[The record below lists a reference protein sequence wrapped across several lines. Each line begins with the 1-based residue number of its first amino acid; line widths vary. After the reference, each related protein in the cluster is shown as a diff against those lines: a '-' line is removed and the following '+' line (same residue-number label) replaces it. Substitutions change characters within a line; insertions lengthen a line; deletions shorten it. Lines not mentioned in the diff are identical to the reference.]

1 MRVSLVGT
9 GCGTAATLTQQALA
23 AIEEAQLIVG
33 ASRLLRGL
41 PPHSARCEA
50 ATGPEEIC
58 RLLADS
64 GCERACVIYSGD
76 AGFYSGAKGLLP
88 LLAERGIAAEVIPG
102 VSSLQYFAARLG
114 RPWQDWRL
122 CSAHGVDCDPVAAV
136 SGGVPAFFLTG
147 GAQGPALL
155 CRRLT
160 QAGLG
165 SLPVTVGE
173 DLSYPTEQI
182 LAGTAEDFAART
194 FAPLSVLLAEPAP
207 AAVRRTPGLPDEL
220 FSRDKV
226 PMTKQEVRA
235 AVLSKLAVRPGD
247 VCWDIG
253 AGTGSVSVELALS
266 ARAVWAVERRPEAC
280 RLVLENRARF
290 SAWNLHLVEGSAPEA
305 LSGLPRPDAVFVGGS
320 GGFLREIL
328 AAVHGANPAARVC
341 VSAIA
346 LETLGAALEALTT
359 LGYRTEVVQI
369 SVSRGKTAGELHLLL
384 AQNPVFLI
392 TGEPA

>member
-1 MRVSLVGT
+1 MRVCLVGT
-9 GCGTAATLTQQALA
+9 GCGTEDTLTGQGLA
-23 AIEEAQLIVG
+23 AIGEAELIVG
-33 ASRLLRGL
+33 SFRLLQSL

-50 ATGPEEIC
+50 ATGPEEIL
-58 RLLADS
+58 RLLTGS
-64 GCERACVIYSGD
+64 GCGRACVVYSGD
-76 AGFYSGAKGLLP
+76 TGFYSGAKGLLP
-88 LLAERGIAAEVIPG
+88 LLEERGIEAEVLPG
-102 VSSLQYFAARLG
+102 VSSLQYFAAKLR

-147 GAQGPALL
+147 GARGPALL
-155 CRRLT
+155 CGRLAR
-160 QAGLG
+160 AGLG
-165 SLPVTVGE
+165 GLPVTVGE
-173 DLSYPTEQI
+173 NLSCQGERI
-182 LAGTAEDFAART
+182 LTGTAADFAART

-207 AAVRRTPGLPDEL
+207 APPRRTPGLPDGL
-220 FSRDKV
+220 FCRGEV

-235 AVLSKLAVRPGD
+235 AILAKLAVGPGD

-266 ARAVWAVERRPEAC
+266 GREVWAVERRPEAC
-280 RLVLENRARF
+280 RLILENRARF
-290 SAWNLHLVEGSAPEA
+290 SAWKLHLAEGAAPDA

-346 LETLGAALEALTT
+346 LETLGTAVECLSA
-359 LGYRTEVVQI
+359 LGYRVEVVQI
-369 SVSRGKTAGELHLLL
+369 AVSRAKTAGELHLLM

-392 TGEPA
+392 TGEMA

>member
-9 GCGTAATLTQQALA
+9 GCGTAATLTRQALA

-33 ASRLLRGL
+33 ASRLLRSL

-64 GCERACVIYSGD
+64 GCERACVVYSGD

-155 CRRLT
+155 CRRLA

-165 SLPVTVGE
+165 GLPVTVGE

-182 LAGTAEDFAART
+182 LAGTAEEFAART

-207 AAVRRTPGLPDEL
+207 AAARRTPGLPDEL
-220 FSRDKV
+220 FLRDKV
-226 PMTKQEVRA
+226 P
-235 AVLSKLAVRPGD
+235 
-247 VCWDIG
+247 
-253 AGTGSVSVELALS
+253 
-266 ARAVWAVERRPEAC
+266 
-280 RLVLENRARF
+280 
-290 SAWNLHLVEGSAPEA
+290 
-305 LSGLPRPDAVFVGGS
+305 
-320 GGFLREIL
+320 
-328 AAVHGANPAARVC
+328 
-341 VSAIA
+341 
-346 LETLGAALEALTT
+346 
-359 LGYRTEVVQI
+359 RT
-369 SVSRGKTAGELHLLL
+369 
-384 AQNPVFLI
+384 
-392 TGEPA
+392 